1 MYFPPAVGGKA
12 QFAAIEALCEA
23 GADVIVDDVCYH
35 SVAAFQDGIV
45 AQGINGAAADGCFYF
60 SAAGNGGN
68 LNDGTSGVW
77 EGDYAAGSP
86 LVLEGE
92 SVGVRHDF
100 GGGVEE
106 NRVTEP
112 ATGFV
117 LQWADPL
124 GASANDYDLFLV
136 DAGGGGDRQL
146 DDHAGRHTG
155 PDRVHLRSAQ
165 R

>member
-1 MYFPPAVGGKA
+1 M
-12 QFAAIEALCEA
+12 
-23 GADVIVDDVCYH
+23 CYH

-112 ATGFV
+112 ATRGSSCSGPTR
-117 LQWADPL
+117 WERPRTTTTCSWWTR
-124 GASANDYDLFLV
+124 GA
-136 DAGGGGDRQL
+136 R
-146 DDHAGRHTG
+146 
-155 PDRVHLRSAQ
+155 
-165 R
+165 